1 MKQTQVKNKSF
12 FSFFVV
18 EKTQRQEIDF
28 TEINDADL
36 MKLIRVSGAE
46 GSPAT
51 DEFIDELIRRAGAGM
66 IIPEFEHQIKPIEN
80 LPVWLKIWPLCL
92 LWKQRPR

>member
-1 MKQTQVKNKSF
+1 MKQTQVKTKGFLSF
-12 FSFFVV
+12 VVV
-18 EKTQRQEIDF
+18 EKEKRDEIDF
-28 TEINDADL
+28 TKIGDDAL
-36 MKLIRVSGAE
+36 LKLIRISGAE

-66 IIPEFEHQIKPIEN
+66 IIPEFEHQIKPIDN
-80 LPVWLKIWPLCL
+80 LPAWLKKWPWKL